1 MLVSI
6 GNQRITGTE
15 KITGLQ
21 IGNLYIHTGGSLI
34 VDGLVIGNI
43 TIATGA
49 SLSMNGLVVGD
60 LIDLGGCINV
70 KGFVWGRRSHAGSSN
85 EKIINPNHFLS
96 NTRSTRSVK
105 PFKQIK

>member
-21 IGNLYIHTGGSLI
+21 IGNVHIQAGGTLAL
-34 VDGLVIGNI
+34 DGLLIGNI
-43 TIATGA
+43 TVDAGA
-49 SLSMNGLVVGD
+49 SLSINGLVVGD

-70 KGFVWGRRSHAGSSN
+70 KGFVWGKRSQAESASKG
-85 EKIINPNHFLS
+85 EKVINPDRFL
-96 NTRSTRSVK
+96 
-105 PFKQIK
+105 P

>member
-1 MLVSI
+1 LWVLC
-6 GNQRITGTE
+6 NQRISGSE

-21 IGNLYIHTGGSLI
+21 IGNVHIRAGGSLAL
-34 VDGLVIGNI
+34 DGLLIGNI
-43 TIATGA
+43 TVDAGAT
-49 SLSMNGLVVGD
+49 LSINGLVVGD

-70 KGFVWGRRSHAGSSN
+70 KGFVWGKRSHAGSSN

-96 NTRSTRSVK
+96 NTRSTRPAK